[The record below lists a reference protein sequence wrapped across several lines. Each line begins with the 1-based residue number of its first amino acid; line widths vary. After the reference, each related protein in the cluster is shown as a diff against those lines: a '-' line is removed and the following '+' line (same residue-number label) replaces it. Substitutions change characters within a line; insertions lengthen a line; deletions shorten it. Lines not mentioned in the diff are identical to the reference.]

1 MSENN
6 GSYNEDEIPL
16 DAFILFSIP
25 LTALIIMKRTFYLTC
40 VDLIH
45 LQIYRKENESAK

>member
-6 GSYNEDEIPL
+6 RSYNEDEIPL
-16 DAFILFSIP
+16 HAFIPFSIP
-25 LTALIIMKRTFYLTC
+25 LTALIIMKHTFYLTC

-45 LQIYRKENESAK
+45 LQIYRKK